1 MSILLK
7 LLTRGVLREEQFS
20 EILEAVDRAWRKR
33 VKLIGGYFFQAKGKD
48 LTHDGVIFDMNHHL
62 ILILAKALDRVAHP
76 EVAVKNQNHELLGT
90 FTL

>member
-1 MSILLK
+1 MVVLLE
-7 LLTRGVLREEQFS
+7 LLAREVLR
-20 EILEAVDRAWRKR
+20 
-33 VKLIGGYFFQAKGKD
+33 D

-76 EVAVKNQNHELLGT
+76 EVAVKNLNHALLGK